1 MPRFCAFLLL
11 SAALIL
17 TPGCAAVVV
26 GAAAAGTMKI
36 VSNESARTY
45 PATVDATW
53 MATLESLREVGYPVD
68 PSVPFGRDGSDFE
81 VEDVK
86 VQVRSG
92 EEPGTTRVWVRVG
105 TFDNEKNREKAGRIL
120 DGIQRRVGG

>member
-11 SAALIL
+11 SAALSL

-92 EEPGTTRVWVRVG
+92 EPGMTRVWVRVG
-105 TFDNEKNREKAGRIL
+105 TFDNEKNREKARRIL